1 MNWNYRL
8 ICMDVSYPDSPWY
21 EIHEVYYDDKGKIT
35 YWTEN
40 PVTMADDDKH
50 NIINSLLIMALE
62 VNRKKT
68 LKESKMPGV
77 KPGGGWR

>member
-8 ICMDVSYPDSPWY
+8 IHMDVSYPDSPWY

-40 PVTMADDDKH
+40 PVTMGHDNKKNVLD
-50 NIINSLLIMALE
+50 SLLVMALHI
-62 VNRKKT
+62 NGSDT

-77 KPGGGWR
+77 KPGVEGR